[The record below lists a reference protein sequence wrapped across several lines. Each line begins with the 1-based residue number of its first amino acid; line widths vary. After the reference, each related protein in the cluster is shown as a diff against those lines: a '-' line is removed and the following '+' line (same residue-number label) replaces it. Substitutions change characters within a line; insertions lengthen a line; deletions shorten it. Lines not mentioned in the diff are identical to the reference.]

1 MATPLI
7 KGQSAEH
14 VLADKGYDSD
24 EIIMAIQAMNANPV
38 VPPRSHR
45 KTERTYDKHLY
56 KERSAI
62 ECMFGKLKQFRRI
75 ATRYDKLATS
85 YLSFVYLGAIWLR
98 LR

>member
-1 MATPLI
+1 MAIPLI
-7 KGQSAEH
+7 EGLSAEH
-14 VLADKGYDSD
+14 VLADKGHDSD
-24 EIIMAIQAMNANPV
+24 EIVTAIEAMEANPV

-45 KTERTYDKHLY
+45 KTKRTYDKHLY

-62 ECMFGKLKQFRRI
+62 ECIFGNLKQFRRV

-85 YLSFVYLGAIWLR
+85 YLSFVCVGAIWLW

>member
-1 MATPLI
+1 MGIPLI
-7 KGQSAEH
+7 EGQAAEH

-24 EIIMAIQAMNANPV
+24 EIVAAIEAMNAKPV

-45 KTERTYDKHLY
+45 KTKRPYDKHLY

-85 YLSFVYLGAIWLR
+85 YLSFVYVGAIWLW

>member
-1 MATPLI
+1 MAIALLE
-7 KGQSAEH
+7 GQATEH

-24 EIIMAIQAMNANPV
+24 AIVAAIKAMEAEPV
-38 VPPRSHR
+38 IPPRSHR
-45 KTERTYDKHLY
+45 KEPRAYDKHLY

-85 YLSFVYLGAIWLR
+85 YLSFLYVGAIWVWLR
-98 LR
+98 

>member
-1 MATPLI
+1 MAIPLVE
-7 KGQSAEH
+7 GQTAEH

-24 EIIMAIQAMNANPV
+24 KIVAAIEAIANPV

-45 KTERTYDKHLY
+45 KTKRTYDKRLY

-62 ECMFGKLKQFRRI
+62 EYMFGNLKQFRRI
-75 ATRYDKLATS
+75 ATRYDKLAIS
-85 YLSFVYLGAIWLR
+85 YLSFVYVGAIWLW